1 MAESNAP
8 LIGKEDGDE
17 CADREH
23 RETADDY
30 PSIARSG
37 RWRII
42 RCRDDIQW
50 IVQRDERRGPA
61 GRAARPWRG
70 VAYVASQRFLREVI
84 SRPSLGIPRDDL
96 AALLILAAP
105 PVHIKTGAAVAR
117 VTGRAMA

>member
-1 MAESNAP
+1 M
-8 LIGKEDGDE
+8 
-17 CADREH
+17 CACRKP

-37 RWRII
+37 RWRIV

-50 IVQRDERRGPA
+50 IVQRDARRGCA
-61 GRAARPWRG
+61 GRAQRPWRG
-70 VAYVASQRFLREVI
+70 VAYVVNDRFLREVI

-96 AALLILAAP
+96 AVLLTLAALP
-105 PVHIKTGAAVAR
+105 QNIKTEAAVAR

>member
-1 MAESNAP
+1 MRDCRKPRES
-8 LIGKEDGDE
+8 EDG
-17 CADREH
+17 
-23 RETADDY
+23 Y

-50 IVQRDERRGPA
+50 IVQRDERRGSA

-70 VAYVASQRFLREVI
+70 VAYVANERFLREVI

-96 AALLILAAP
+96 AVLLILADVP
-105 PVHIKTGAAVAR
+105 EHITGGVA
-117 VTGRAMA
+117 